1 MQKYENWHFFN
12 GAEQFPLHATATAS
26 ATAASSNEAPAP
38 KRHATCRTM
47 PATLLE
53 RAVSAVR
60 CLLPSRSHAGK
71 PVWRRQRVPA
81 NAG

>member
-12 GAEQFPLHATATAS
+12 GAEQFPLHATAS
-26 ATAASSNEAPAP
+26 ATATSSNEAPAP

-47 PATLLE
+47 PATPLE

-81 NAG
+81 IAG